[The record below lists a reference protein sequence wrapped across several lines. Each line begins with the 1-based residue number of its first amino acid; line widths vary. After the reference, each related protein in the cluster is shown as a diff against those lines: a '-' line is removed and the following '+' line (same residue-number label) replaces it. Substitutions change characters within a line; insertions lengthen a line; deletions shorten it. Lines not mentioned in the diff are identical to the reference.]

1 MDPAT
6 KVRAEPIRLTVLI
19 PPDLFARLDAY
30 REETD
35 VPASAFGRRA
45 IERMLDE
52 IEGAGSSKRPRRSIK
67 RAPARSA

>member
-1 MDPAT
+1 MDPTT
-6 KVRAEPIRLTVLI
+6 KVRAEPIRLTVLV
-19 PPDLFARLDAY
+19 PPELFARLDAY

-52 IEGAGSSKRPRRSIK
+52 VERATPPRRGRKSK
-67 RAPARSA
+67 QPA